1 MHGGEIA
8 TWLLPPQPLD
18 NFRQHIVAVVIVGPI
33 IGQASD
39 ARLGGEPVSRAV
51 DVEKSG
57 SVGKTPKCI
66 AEGGDGFA
74 RLCAPEAGAA
84 VINSRVLA
92 LAGRSRAHV
101 DGAGHP
107 PRRRIPSEVGDFLI
121 DGQRDGRRSI
131 DVVGD
136 HRIPDR
142 CQVAHKL
149 ELNRAVVDG
158 DAGGKDHQA
167 AIFPFP

>member
-39 ARLGGEPVSRAV
+39 ARLGGEPVSGSV

-57 SVGKTPKCI
+57 SVGKTPEGI
-66 AEGGDGFA
+66 AEGGDGFTG
-74 RLCAPEAGAA
+74 LCAAEAGAP

-92 LAGRSRAHV
+92 LIGGSRAHV
-101 DGAGHP
+101 GSAGHP

-136 HRIPDR
+136 HRVPSR
-142 CQVAHKL
+142 LQVAHHFK
-149 ELNRAVVDG
+149 LNRAVVDG